1 MSGLAMGWVLQAALL
16 VTGADAYET
25 ALQKAE
31 ENGQPVMVL
40 VGADWCPGCVTMKN
54 STLPAMAKAGQ
65 LKGVQYLTVNYDQNP
80 ALARKLMRGNSI
92 PQLVI
97 FSKTDKGWHRE
108 QITGAT
114 NAGSV
119 NGLIQRAVAV
129 AAPPAA
135 KTEAKVA
142 AEAVAADKSSGN

>member
-1 MSGLAMGWVLQAALL
+1 MSGLAIGWALQAAML

-25 ALQKAE
+25 ALKKAE

-54 STLPAMAKAGQ
+54 STIPAMARAGQ

-80 ALARKLMRGNSI
+80 TLARQLMRGNSI

-97 FSKTDKGWHRE
+97 FSKTNKGWHRE
-108 QITGAT
+108 QITGSTSSGA
-114 NAGSV
+114 V
-119 NGLIQRAVAV
+119 NGMIQRAVAV
-129 AAPPAA
+129 AVPPTA
-135 KTEAKVA
+135 KTETKVA
-142 AEAVAADKSSGN
+142 TDTATADKSSGN